1 MGNETVFLGTGRRKS
16 SVARVRIREGS
27 GDILVNGREF
37 KEYFARDQERVDI
50 LQVLQAV
57 DSEGKLDVICRVNG
71 GGYTGQSGAVRL
83 GLSRALTSMNA
94 DLRET
99 LHEGGFLTRDS
110 RMKER
115 KKYGLRGARR
125 GCQFSKR

>member
-50 LQVLQAV
+50 LQVLKAV

-125 GCQFSKR
+125 GFQFSKR

>member
-125 GCQFSKR
+125 GFQFSKR